1 MSLEVLIPW
10 IAGFVALPVI
20 NFVKSRLNL
29 SGKAAVYLALAV
41 SVAGAAVALFVSGG
55 FTGEDLLANLTI
67 VFTTATALYKLLP
80 DQVASFGE

>member
-1 MSLEVLIPW
+1 MNLEVLLPW
-10 IAGFVALPVI
+10 IAGALIIPVI

-29 SGKAAVYLALAV
+29 SGKAAVYLALVV
-41 SVAGAAVALFVSGG
+41 SVAGAAAALFVRGG

-80 DQVASFGE
+80 EGVARLGE